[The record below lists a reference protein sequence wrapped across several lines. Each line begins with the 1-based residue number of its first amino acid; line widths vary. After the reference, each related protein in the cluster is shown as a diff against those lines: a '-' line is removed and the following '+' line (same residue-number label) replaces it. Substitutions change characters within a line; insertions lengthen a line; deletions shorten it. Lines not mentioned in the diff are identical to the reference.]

1 MDEVPI
7 RVVSTEEAER
17 IMGQASDEKT
27 LELGRKIWELAL
39 AGRNRD
45 QIAQSLK
52 IPIEILDETLNAY
65 RLRLG
70 LSIDHY
76 RMLDNQRIDNIVA
89 SWMPVATEGPVR
101 ILHLNKKGEA
111 ILAEDFDRSMKA
123 AYLVIQSVTTRIR
136 ILGATNAMA
145 ESGEAAG
152 GLAGAKSYSERNIVI
167 WLREVMPS
175 IEKITREVESEV
187 VS

>member
-1 MDEVPI
+1 MDEVPL
-7 RVVSTEEAER
+7 RVVSTEEAQR
-17 IMGQASDEKT
+17 ITGQPRGSDEET

-45 QIAQSLK
+45 QIAQKLK
-52 IPIEILDETLNAY
+52 ISIEVLDETLNAY

-76 RMLDNQRIDNIVA
+76 RMLDNERIDQIV
-89 SWMPVATEGPVR
+89 STWMPEATEGG
-101 ILHLNKKGEA
+101 N
-111 ILAEDFDRSMKA
+111 MKS
-123 AYLVIQSVTTRIR
+123 AYLVIQAITTRIR
-136 ILGATNAMA
+136 ILGATNSLA
-145 ESGEAAG
+145 EPGETAG

-175 IEKITREVESEV
+175 IERITREVEAEV